1 MWSDDL
7 DNEMRRA
14 AQEEGAGIA
23 SRGWEKMEAM
33 FDKHLPVEKKKRR
46 FLFFWWVAAFLL
58 IGGTGYLLLRNNTPA
73 AEERLA
79 MDNGQQPIGNK
90 QRSNTV
96 ATTPIIENNAASQS
110 ATGNQQA
117 INSGETVSQPATG
130 NRQNIFQGEATLL
143 KSSMTKDDQSAFS
156 LLTDSPGKQRKKQE
170 NDGPA
175 ATDFLIS
182 QNAGTVGT
190 AKPVQNNT
198 TFDNQLSSYNNG
210 PVITETGSKPTD
222 GTIKKEEAPA
232 VNNPVTT
239 VDTENRKEKKEGRN
253 TKNKLSLLLSA
264 GPDLSS
270 IGSDKQGRWK
280 MQAGIGLQYQFSKR
294 FSLRTGFYASRKI
307 YEVKPKDYNP
317 PAYFWQYYPQMQKI
331 DADCKV
337 YEVPVTLVFDVMHN
351 QKNNFYVTAGTSTY
365 IMNKEVYGYTYK
377 DNLGYDRYAQRTA
390 PEKEINY
397 FSTIGISAGY
407 SRQLSKRVSVS
418 VEPYL
423 KIPVSGIGYGK
434 VKLTSGGA
442 LINGIF
448 RLGKN

>member
-33 FDKHLPVEKKKRR
+33 LDEHLPVEKKKRR
-46 FLFFWWVAAFLL
+46 FILFWWVAAFLL
-58 IGGTGYLLLRNNTPA
+58 IGGTAYWLLRNNTPA
-73 AEERLA
+73 AEKRLT
-79 MDNGQQPIGNK
+79 MDSGQQAIDNK
-90 QRSNTV
+90 QPV
-96 ATTPIIENNAASQS
+96 
-110 ATGNQQA
+110 TGNQL
-117 INSGETVSQPATG
+117 NSAETVSQPATG
-130 NRQNIFQGEATLL
+130 NRQNNFQGEETLL
-143 KSSMTKDDQSAFS
+143 KSSMTKDDQSVFS
-156 LLTDSPGKQRKKQE
+156 LLTNSPGKRRKKQE
-170 NDGPA
+170 NDSPA
-175 ATDFLIS
+175 ATDFSVS
-182 QNAGTVGT
+182 QNAGTAGT

-198 TFDNQLSSYNNG
+198 TFDNQLSSYTNG
-210 PVITETGSKPTD
+210 PVITETSSKPTD

-239 VDTENRKEKKEGRN
+239 VESENRKEKKEGRN

-280 MQAGIGLQYQFSKR
+280 MQGGIGLQYQLGKR
-294 FSLRTGFYASRKI
+294 FSIRTGFYASRKI
-307 YEVKPKDYNP
+307 YEVQPKDYNP

-337 YEVPVTLVFDVMHN
+337 YEIPLTLVYTVTNN
-351 QKNNFYVTAGTSTY
+351 QKNNFYVTAGSSTY
-365 IMNKEVYGYTYK
+365 LMNKEVYGYTYK

-397 FSTIGISAGY
+397 FSTINFSAGY
-407 SRQLSKRVSVS
+407 SRQLSKRVSVA

-423 KIPVSGIGYGK
+423 KVPVSGIGYGK

-442 LINGIF
+442 LINGVF